1 MKLVRGCAYFSLRIE
16 IKKEKGMSRLGSCQ
30 EDNQIIKVFMH
41 ILERHDFDILSA
53 SCRLM
58 LLEAAQS
65 YTSE

>member
-1 MKLVRGCAYFSLRIE
+1 MLSLNLL
-16 IKKEKGMSRLGSCQ
+16 KKATRLGSCQ